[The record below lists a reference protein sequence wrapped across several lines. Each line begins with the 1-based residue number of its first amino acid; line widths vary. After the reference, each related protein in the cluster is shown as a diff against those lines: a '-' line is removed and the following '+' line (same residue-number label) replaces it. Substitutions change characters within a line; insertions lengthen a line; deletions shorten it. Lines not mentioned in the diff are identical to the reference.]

1 MIVGFINYYD
11 RKPGIS
17 IIIEG
22 TIITPARVSS
32 LVLKHL
38 KVRAAF
44 LGFTETAHIEKI
56 VQSAY
61 NNQDWIYKKIMFEDN
76 NDETAVRN
84 YLQNEIHKNVN
95 LAEEAKERG
104 YAFFDTYADS
114 FENSCAKVVTY
125 LLDDSK

>member
-1 MIVGFINYYD
+1 M
-11 RKPGIS
+11 
-17 IIIEG
+17 
-22 TIITPARVSS
+22 
-32 LVLKHL
+32 
-38 KVRAAF
+38 
-44 LGFTETAHIEKI
+44 GFTETAHIEKI

-76 NDETAVRN
+76 NDESAVRN

-95 LAEEAKERG
+95 LAEEAKKRG

-125 LLDDSK
+125 LLEGSE